1 VRLAEAGDRTERGQ
15 ALVEFAFT
23 FPMLLVLMFAV
34 IDFGRASFTYTS
46 LASGTAEM
54 ARQMSIPATDNTHA
68 IAAFNNGNVA
78 MAGSNPATD
87 KVIVTVYDA
96 HNAQQGTQTCSL
108 PLRAST
114 CTMPARVN
122 GVGAAYL
129 GGYVVVTATSTFVFI
144 PPLRGPLGIGYYEPK
159 VTLQATALAYIG

>member
-1 VRLAEAGDRTERGQ
+1 MRLAEAGDRTERGQ

-122 GVGAAYL
+122 GL
-129 GGYVVVTATSTFVFI
+129 GQPTSA
-144 PPLRGPLGIGYYEPK
+144 GMWW
-159 VTLQATALAYIG
+159 